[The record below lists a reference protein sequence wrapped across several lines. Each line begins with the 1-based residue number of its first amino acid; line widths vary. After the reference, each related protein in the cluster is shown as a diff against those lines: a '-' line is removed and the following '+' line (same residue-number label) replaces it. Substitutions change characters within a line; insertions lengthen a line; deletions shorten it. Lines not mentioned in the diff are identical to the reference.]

1 MAAATRPP
9 PPAASRGETSPLPP
23 PRARGKPLA
32 RKFRV
37 QEPTDLD
44 KPGLAGRE
52 GESLPNSLPSH
63 PADQAERGETL
74 TPAETTAGG
83 RFFGVVFEE

>member
-1 MAAATRPP
+1 MIP
-9 PPAASRGETSPLPP
+9 PPAASHGETSLLP

-32 RKFRV
+32 RKFQV
-37 QEPTDLD
+37 QEPADLD

-83 RFFGVVFEE
+83 WFFGVVFEE